1 MPCCMQTKE
10 IVDQA
15 LKTPNSNGGRTG
27 AFADRRTAQCAD
39 LMRHKTLLAERS
51 QSLSAGWAP
60 VPKSAAGHDLN
71 YIALTGLAGCIG
83 PEDQK
88 PVPPLNLV
96 GDYGCGGMLVAFGMV
111 AALLENARSGKGQT
125 VDAAITEGASL
136 LFGSVLAMQQADMW
150 KPKRQN
156 QTDGGAPYYQIYETS
171 VGKYVS
177 VGAIERKFF
186 Q

>member
-1 MPCCMQTKE
+1 M
-10 IVDQA
+10 
-15 LKTPNSNGGRTG
+15 
-27 AFADRRTAQCAD
+27 
-39 LMRHKTLLAERS
+39 
-51 QSLSAGWAP
+51 SAGWAP